1 MQSTVAGVKS
11 SAGHSK
17 YRRTNK
23 TQSSF
28 VKRRILVGKWERHGQ
43 LLHGRSK
50 GRRRA
55 RKELGATMQAP
66 PPPSLNPARGP
77 KGSCGATLSLCGHQ
91 GQDIPMSP
99 PGPLGRLRKAK
110 SQEMD
115 QEPRGLKTEGA
126 GGRLGE
132 VRVGAARPAGP
143 RPGDRELGAG
153 ASPGAE
159 PRP

>member
-1 MQSTVAGVKS
+1 
-11 SAGHSK
+11 
-17 YRRTNK
+17 
-23 TQSSF
+23 
-28 VKRRILVGKWERHGQ
+28 
-43 LLHGRSK
+43 
-50 GRRRA
+50 
-55 RKELGATMQAP
+55 
-66 PPPSLNPARGP
+66 
-77 KGSCGATLSLCGHQ
+77 
-91 GQDIPMSP
+91 MSP